1 MRIRSGKHTL
11 ACKIKTDLPM
21 EILTLKNIKAGYS
34 KREVLHGISLSVNK
48 GEIISIIGPNGSG
61 KSTVLRIIA
70 GLLSP
75 WDGEVIFNGEVI
87 NSVPP
92 YVRAKKGIGYFLQG
106 GEVFE
111 SLTVKENLEIS
122 GLDRSGY
129 EFIFDVF
136 PDLKANIDRPAGLLS
151 GGQRHIL
158 ALAMV
163 LIRKP
168 DLLLLDEPSAG
179 LSPKFARDVLNKVKD
194 LQKLLKVSIILVEQR
209 VREALFISDRTL
221 VLVDGFVVDEIKDGR
236 AFDLKEVYKFFF
248 GSYQQNK
255 T

>member
-1 MRIRSGKHTL
+1 VRIRSGKHTL

-34 KREVLHGISLSVNK
+34 KREVLQGISLSVNR

-61 KSTVLRIIA
+61 KSTVLKIIA